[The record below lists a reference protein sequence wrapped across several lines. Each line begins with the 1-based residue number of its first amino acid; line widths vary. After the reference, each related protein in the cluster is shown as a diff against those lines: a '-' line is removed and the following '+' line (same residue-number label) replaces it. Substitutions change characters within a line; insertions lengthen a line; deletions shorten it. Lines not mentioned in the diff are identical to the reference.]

1 MRTPEE
7 MEYLD
12 ERDWQAQQKADAEAQ
27 EYRLTEILRRVAE
40 GVIVSRED
48 VIVLCQGCGVD
59 KRNVL

>member
-1 MRTPEE
+1 